1 MDLVHIG
8 FVVKP
13 EGLKEANTQVN
24 KLLDKVEQVGTK
36 GKKSASE
43 FENSQK
49 KVKASSEQ
57 ATKGVDK
64 TTKALE
70 KQRLIGDYLGKGLDK
85 TTASTVAGFKQL
97 GASVS
102 ETSEMLGN
110 LANQKGILQ
119 ARKDLDMLAKQ
130 QAKAAADVV
139 RQEQEIE
146 KARQKRL
153 SSEQKYYLK
162 TQEEAKKSSQK
173 EDILRQKRLLSEQ
186 NYYVKVQ
193 EQAKQLEVKRQVELS
208 KTAAK
213 EESLRQKRLLAEQN
227 YYLKV
232 QEDAK
237 KAQAKEQAILDQTSF
252 KEEKLR
258 QQRLLKSQQQ
268 YLVDMENLKK
278 FDQEQEKA
286 RQRKFSAEQKQYQRD
301 MEALKK
307 SQDAQEALR
316 AKILGATQS
325 RYVADMEKVQKLKE
339 AEIAREKQANNE
351 RQKAITL
358 EQTKAKYI
366 NEGFGKGSSTQLAKM
381 ELSGADVT
389 TLDNYKA
396 SLLATSSALGSFAG
410 SAKVAK
416 EEKSKFLDQVKGIAV
431 YAALSAAI
439 YGVMT
444 AMTSLAVATVK
455 MADEYTA
462 IQNRMKL
469 YISDAQELS
478 KVNRQLAQFSTE
490 NNVGLRETA
499 TLFSRLAPS
508 MQKLGANTA
517 AITTVVDAFG
527 KSMRIGGAT
536 AMEAASATIQFSQAM
551 ASGKL
556 AGDEFRSISE
566 ASPRFLKAIAE
577 GSGIAADKLKEMSAA
592 GMLTTQVISK
602 ALLKEYPKLIEEN
615 KKLGVTLE
623 QGANA
628 IKTGFL
634 VAIGEFNEGAG
645 ITKALGEAMM
655 DLAQGMLVGAQNA
668 RQFGKDISSWFSD
681 NAGLINGVA
690 EAFKALAV
698 IITTRYVV
706 SVVLATKESI
716 RYQLALLGMSAQ
728 QANVT
733 RSATI
738 MTTAINGVS
747 AAMKGVLGFF
757 GGWAGLA
764 LTVVGVASSYLL
776 MRDNAAQANTKLVEQ
791 SEYANKATSELSKL
805 NAEQK
810 KNAGFKLTL
819 DISEANA
826 NLEKAQ
832 SSYVALVQV
841 MSKTS
846 WTGRFSK
853 EVNNIAK
860 AVNEGTMSFDAAT
873 RKLLEMGAISEE
885 QAQKLNKQTDI
896 YNEAANSAGL
906 LSKAA
911 QALGVDFKLGG
922 NEAQN
927 ATPAIT
933 SLKDQTKQLGD
944 EAVIT
949 GSKFNKMA
957 DDFKKAAADSRAT
970 LAVMKQYNLDAAF
983 AEKLVK
989 SSQARFNST
998 QGNIDSTLE
1007 KIKAAEKLLNRLDKN
1022 DPSRASVQA
1031 TLDRAK
1037 ASLKVAQEAVNLGK
1051 QADIRNLAPLAL
1063 DAQNAAEAV
1072 SDLTA
1077 SRKKSEKDEDKLL
1090 NKSKKITEAYQ
1101 EQVEYVTRLQ
1111 GLLASGLKADAA
1123 KIAAEKDYAKTIVGT
1138 SLAVD
1143 IAEANRQLAITEHNI
1158 ALEEE
1163 QRILAETLKLMN
1175 RGATLE
1181 QARTL
1186 AQAGYL
1192 DDALGA
1198 LAVEFQIVN
1207 ELEAKRISL
1216 IDQARTQKDINFFLA
1231 QGLNLEQAITEATF
1245 ARLKFI
1251 SGGLSAE
1258 RQQMKDKINEQQR
1271 LLKARQVEQQFLI
1284 DFNKLDKQ
1292 RILFVN
1298 AQADSYA
1305 KLATNI
1311 AIANKLAS
1319 NPDLTPAQARQL
1331 VEAEELLSFEKE
1343 MASLKM
1349 QTYIATLNESDAVK
1363 QLLSTYTTLD
1373 SVQIGQYD
1381 RQQKILAISKELSAE
1396 AEKQRN
1402 NPLGDFSNISFDV
1415 FGDIGNPF
1423 EDALNGLNEFLARTQ
1438 ESRELLSSLEQDI
1451 VSAKQA
1457 GLDVTNLE
1465 IEKNQVLM
1473 GQEKERS
1480 AAIDKGFT
1488 TTLSLA
1494 KSFFK
1499 EESKG
1504 YKIVSGMEKAYQTS
1518 KIAFALWEKKDAI
1531 KTMAIKLAGYA
1542 KDMAMFIG
1550 GVATKITAQM
1560 GLNVVQAQGAVAS
1573 AAQAPPPVGFASAA
1587 AMIALLAGIGI
1598 AVGGGGGSSG
1608 SFAAANTGT
1617 GTVFGDS
1624 EAQSASIANSIDLL
1638 SENSDLMLPL
1648 TSAML
1653 RSLRNIESS
1662 IGGVTNLILRQETG
1676 QGFNIVEGFNQNAIG
1691 GFLEKA
1697 GNSFFAGIGDFLG
1710 INKMLGGLLGGLFGS
1725 KTTVKGQGLFGGA
1738 QSLGDILSGGFD
1750 LQEYVDV
1757 QVKKKSFGVTTSTKN
1772 KTKFAEAN
1780 KELEKQFTL
1789 IFGGF
1794 YDSILSATDILGAN
1808 TDEVKTK
1815 LENAIIKIGK
1825 INLKGLNGE
1834 QIQEKLEAVFGAAAD
1849 SLAQQGFAGLE
1860 DFQTVGEGYYE
1871 TLIKVA
1877 TGVEQAK
1884 YFTDRLNVTAI
1895 EYTDIL
1901 NKQGDVAA
1909 EIVRQ
1914 SVLLNNSTK
1923 DIKGGFYDLVN
1934 SFDGTAEELTDF
1946 VLTLRDLQD
1955 QLFMTGKNADF
1966 LTSSM
1971 ILGAGGLDS
1980 LASGLD
1986 AYFEMLS
1993 PAEQAAE
2000 LTRRLTNEFAIFG
2013 KELPAD
2019 VKAFRNLVSS
2029 IDIST
2034 EAGQKLYGQILALA
2048 PEFNDLQDAIKNAN
2062 SDVNALV
2069 QSLRDLAEQARAA
2082 RGETE
2087 QPRNLAYL
2095 RNEFNKAS
2103 DLALQGDTEAAARL
2117 VSLGKDLMSMSK
2129 LYAVSGS
2136 DYARDLAF
2144 IQGIAS
2150 AVADMQESGLG
2161 TSISPDLKPSTTT
2174 GTTTPTLET
2183 TNTTMTTEMQTMRE
2197 EFNAGLFAIAKF
2209 VQNLDSR
2216 TERWDDGNRVMV
2228 GVQPENGDTPL
2239 PVVVT
2244 P

>member
-8 FVVKP
+8 FKITP
-13 EGLKEANTQVN
+13 DGLKEANTEVN
-24 KLLDKVEQVGTK
+24 KLLDKVDQVGTK

-57 ATKGVDK
+57 ATKGIDK

-70 KQRLIGDYLGKGLDK
+70 KQRIIGDYLGKGLDK
-85 TTASTVAGFKQL
+85 TTASAIASFKQL
-97 GASVS
+97 GGTASQVNTLM
-102 ETSEMLGN
+102 TS
-110 LANQKGILQ
+110 LASNKGLVQVQKDV
-119 ARKDLDMLAKQ
+119 ARSAKEQ
-130 QAKAAADVV
+130 EAQAKAVQSTLVQYEKLSQSSLGGGILDQIDKQNKSLSDM
-139 RQEQEIE
+139 RKHYQGIE
-146 KARQKRL
+146 DSQSKQNKLVAETVSKYERL
-153 SSEQKYYLK
+153 SS
-162 TQEEAKKSSQK
+162 KSLGGG
-173 EDILRQKRLLSEQ
+173 ILDTVEKQ
-186 NYYVKVQ
+186 NKGVQ
-193 EQAKQLEVKRQVELS
+193 DLNSHYKQLE
-208 KTAAK
+208 
-213 EESLRQKRLLAEQN
+213 AEQS
-227 YYLKV
+227 KV
-232 QEDAK
+232 V
-237 KAQAKEQAILDQTSF
+237 KAQQQALDKELV
-252 KEEKLR
+252 K
-258 QQRLLKSQQQ
+258 QRTLN
-268 YLVDMENLKK
+268 D
-278 FDQEQEKA
+278 
-286 RQRKFSAEQKQYQRD
+286 
-301 MEALKK
+301 
-307 SQDAQEALR
+307 
-316 AKILGATQS
+316 
-325 RYVADMEKVQKLKE
+325 
-339 AEIAREKQANNE
+339 E
-351 RQKAITL
+351 RQKALQT
-358 EQTKAKYI
+358 EQLKAKYI
-366 NEGFGKGSSTQLAKM
+366 SQGFGKTDAGKL
-381 ELSGADVT
+381 
-389 TLDNYKA
+389 A
-396 SLLATSSALGSFAG
+396 SLEASGMPVAMLQQRAKAIVENNKALEAMRPVTIAATESNN
-410 SAKVAK
+410 
-416 EEKSKFLDQVKGIAV
+416 KFFDSVKGIAI

-439 YGVMT
+439 YGIMT
-444 AMTSLAVATVK
+444 ATTNLAIATVK

-469 YISDAQELS
+469 YISDVKELS
-478 KVNRQLAQFSTE
+478 KVNKQLAQFSTE

-698 IITTRYVV
+698 IIATRYVV
-706 SVVLATKESI
+706 SVVLATKESV

-853 EVNNIAK
+853 EVNNVAK

-885 QAQKLNKQTDI
+885 QAQKLNKQTGI

-957 DDFKKAAADSRAT
+957 DDLKKAADDSRSV

-1007 KIKAAEKLLNRLDKN
+1007 KIKATEKLLSRLDKN
-1022 DPSRASVQA
+1022 DPARAKVEE
-1031 TLDRAK
+1031 TLNQAK

-1051 QADIRNLAPLAL
+1051 QADMRNLAPLAL
-1063 DAQNAAEAV
+1063 DAQNAAQAV

-1077 SRKKSEKDEDKLL
+1077 SRKEDDKLT
-1090 NKSKKITEAYQ
+1090 NKELKNREKIIAGYEDQVAYVGRIQ
-1101 EQVEYVTRLQ
+1101 Q
-1111 GLLASGLKADAA
+1111 LLAQGVDYEIAKVAA
-1123 KIAAEKDYAKTIVGT
+1123 SKDYFENIQGT
-1138 SLAVD
+1138 ALAQQVILAQQTQKRLD
-1143 IAEANRQLAITEHNI
+1143 YVAALSEEEDIQNRTVQLQMKGASYAQARAIAEAGFRSDAEGLYTLEKQITNELFARNYQQGDAVALQGDI
-1158 ALEEE
+1158 NKLLKQGLSLEE
-1163 QRILAETLKLMN
+1163 
-1175 RGATLE
+1175 ATLE
-1181 QARTL
+1181 
-1186 AQAGYL
+1186 
-1192 DDALGA
+1192 
-1198 LAVEFQIVN
+1198 
-1207 ELEAKRISL
+1207 
-1216 IDQARTQKDINFFLA
+1216 
-1231 QGLNLEQAITEATF
+1231 ATF
-1245 ARLKFI
+1245 KRL
-1251 SGGLSAE
+1251 SEVRGGLSDE
-1258 RQQMKDKINEQQR
+1258 QKGLKDKLMQQGKIQ
-1271 LLKARQVEQQFLI
+1271 KAQAAEMQATLS
-1284 DFNKLDKQ
+1284 LTGLEKQ
-1292 RILFVN
+1292 RQAYVN
-1298 AQADSYA
+1298 AQVDGYA
-1305 KLATNI
+1305 KLAKNV
-1311 AIANKLAS
+1311 AIANKIAS
-1319 NPDLTPAQARQL
+1319 NPDLTPAQAKRL
-1331 VEAEELLSFEKE
+1331 VEAEELLSFEKD

-1349 QTYIATLNESDAVK
+1349 QTYVATLNESEAVK
-1363 QLLSTYTTLD
+1363 QLLGNYTSLTG
-1373 SVQIGQYD
+1373 VQIGQYD
-1381 RQQKILAISKELSAE
+1381 RQQKILAITKELSTE

-1423 EDALNGLNEFLARTQ
+1423 EAALNGLNEFLARAQ
-1438 ESRELLSSLEQDI
+1438 ESRGLLASLEKDI
-1451 VSAKQA
+1451 VSAKEQ

-1465 IEKNQVLM
+1465 LEKNQLLTK
-1473 GQEKERS
+1473 QEQDRS
-1480 AAIDKGFT
+1480 KAVDQGIT
-1488 TTLSLA
+1488 NTLSLT
-1494 KSFFK
+1494 KSMFN

-1504 YKIVSGMEKAYQTS
+1504 YKVVSKLEKAYQAS
-1518 KIAFALWEKKDAI
+1518 KIAFALWQKKDAI
-1531 KTMAIKLAGYA
+1531 AMLALELKGMLTSAATFVTTTATKLAAQLGFNVA
-1542 KDMAMFIG
+1542 KGTEAVLTQGSGDPYTAFPRMAAMAAAVAAL
-1550 GVATKITAQM
+1550 GVA
-1560 GLNVVQAQGAVAS
+1560 
-1573 AAQAPPPVGFASAA
+1573 
-1587 AMIALLAGIGI
+1587 IGSI
-1598 AVGGGGGSSG
+1598 SGGSTG
-1608 SFAAANTGT
+1608 SFTAANNGT

-1676 QGFNIVEGFNQNAIG
+1676 QGFNIAEGFNQNAIG

-1710 INKMLGGLLGGLFGS
+1710 VNKMLGGLLGGLFGS

-1750 LQEYVDV
+1750 LQEYIDV
-1757 QVKKKSFGVTTSTKN
+1757 QVKKKTFGVTTSTKN
-1772 KTKFAEAN
+1772 KTQFAEAN

-1815 LENAIIKIGK
+1815 LENAIINIGK
-1825 INLKGLNGE
+1825 IDLKGLNGE

-1914 SVLLNNSTK
+1914 SVLLNDSTK

-1955 QLFMTGKNADF
+1955 QLFMTGKNADY

-2013 KELPAD
+2013 KELPSD
-2019 VKAFRNLVSS
+2019 VKAFRALVSS

-2048 PEFNDLQDAIKNAN
+2048 PEFNDLQDALEAAN

-2103 DLALQGDTEAAARL
+2103 ELALQGDTEAAARL

-2144 IQGIAS
+2144 IQGVAS
-2150 AVADMQESGLG
+2150 TVADMQESGLG

-2183 TNTTMTTEMQTMRE
+2183 TNTTMTAEMQTMRE

-2239 PVVVT
+2239 SVVVT

>member
-1 MDLVHIG
+1 MDLVKIG
-8 FVVKP
+8 FQINAN
-13 EGLKEANTQVN
+13 GLKDANTEVD
-24 KLLDKVEQVGTK
+24 KLLDKVDNIGTK
-36 GKKSASE
+36 GKKASSD
-43 FENSQK
+43 FESSQK
-49 KVKASSEQ
+49 KVQDSVKKTEKVSTSASDKMIQKQQTINQLLPYMDKNTANLASSFWLVSKEAQ
-57 ATKGVDK
+57 SFNKYLDLLESN
-64 TTKALE
+64 KAITQQK
-70 KQRLIGDYLGKGLDK
+70 KQVEG
-85 TTASTVAGFKQL
+85 
-97 GASVS
+97 
-102 ETSEMLGN
+102 
-110 LANQKGILQ
+110 
-119 ARKDLDMLAKQ
+119 LAKE
-130 QAKAAADVV
+130 QAKASASEEV
-139 RQEQEIE
+139 
-146 KARQKRL
+146 ARQKRL
-153 SSEQKYYLK
+153 LADQNYYQKVQEQARKTANKELESLQKAEASAESLRQKKLLSEQNYYLRV
-162 TQEEAKKSSQK
+162 QEEAKKASAK
-173 EDILRQKRLLSEQ
+173 EQENLKKIEVEQEALRQKRLLSEQ
-186 NYYVKVQ
+186 NYYLKTQ
-193 EQAKQLEVKRQVELS
+193 EE
-208 KTAAK
+208 
-213 EESLRQKRLLAEQN
+213 
-227 YYLKV
+227 
-232 QEDAK
+232 AK
-237 KAQAKEQAILDQTSF
+237 KAVAKEKALQQKAID
-252 KEEKLR
+252 
-258 QQRLLKSQQQ
+258 
-268 YLVDMENLKK
+268 DA
-278 FDQEQEKA
+278 EKA
-286 RQRKFSAEQKQYQRD
+286 RQQSLLRVQNNYIKQ
-301 MEALKK
+301 
-307 SQDAQEALR
+307 QEAI
-316 AKILGATQS
+316 AKAQQKAVDKQ
-325 RYVADMEKVQKLKE
+325 VASQNAL
-339 AEIAREKQANNE
+339 NE
-351 RQKAITL
+351 SNQKAITL
-358 EQTKAKYI
+358 EQAKAKYVSQ
-366 NEGFGKGSSTQLAKM
+366 GYGKTDSTRLARL
-381 ELSGADVT
+381 EVSGADVT
-389 TLDNYKA
+389 TLNNYKSA
-396 SLLATSSALGSFAG
+396 IEATTRATQALNP
-410 SAKVAK
+410 VV
-416 EEKSKFLDQVKGIAV
+416 EKATISHNKFLDQVKGIAI

-455 MADEYTA
+455 MADEYTS

-469 YISDAQELS
+469 YISDAKELS

-690 EAFKALAV
+690 EAFKALA
-698 IITTRYVV
+698 IIIATRYVV
-706 SVVLATKESI
+706 SVVLATKESV

-747 AAMKGVLGFF
+747 ASMKGVLGFF

-853 EVNNIAK
+853 EVNNVAK
-860 AVNEGTMSFDAAT
+860 AVNDGTMSFDAAT

-885 QAQKLNKQTDI
+885 QAQKLNKQTGI

-1051 QADIRNLAPLAL
+1051 QADIRNLAPLAQ

-1192 DDALGA
+1192 DDALGV

-1343 MASLKM
+1343 MSSLKM

-1381 RQQKILAISKELSAE
+1381 RQQKILAITKELSAE

-1423 EDALNGLNEFLARTQ
+1423 EAALNGLNEFLARTQ
-1438 ESRELLSSLEQDI
+1438 ESRGLLASLEEDI

-1465 IEKNQVLM
+1465 LEKNQLLTK
-1473 GQEKERS
+1473 QEQDRS
-1480 AAIDKGFT
+1480 KAVDQGITNA
-1488 TTLSLA
+1488 LSLT
-1494 KSFFK
+1494 KSMFN

-1504 YKIVSGMEKAYQTS
+1504 YKVVSKLEKAYQAS
-1518 KIAFALWEKKDAI
+1518 KIAFALWQKKDAI
-1531 KTMAIKLAGYA
+1531 SMLALELKGMLTSAATFVTTTATKLAAQLGFNVA
-1542 KDMAMFIG
+1542 KGTEAVLTQGSGDPYTAFPRMAAMAAAVAAL
-1550 GVATKITAQM
+1550 GVA
-1560 GLNVVQAQGAVAS
+1560 
-1573 AAQAPPPVGFASAA
+1573 
-1587 AMIALLAGIGI
+1587 IGSFS
-1598 AVGGGGGSSG
+1598 GSSG
-1608 SFAAANTGT
+1608 GEYVDTSNQGT

-1653 RSLRNIESS
+1653 RSLKNIESS
-1662 IGGVTNLILRQETG
+1662 IGGVTNLILRG
-1676 QGFNIVEGFNQNAIG
+1676 DLG
-1691 GFLEKA
+1691 
-1697 GNSFFAGIGDFLG
+1697 GDFSNLEFDARLTGVIGAVDKIFTSSSKTMMNVLTLG
-1710 INKMLGGLLGGLFGS
+1710 LDKILLGGALGNLAGGVVSTVLGGLFGKTS
-1725 KTTVKGQGLFGGA
+1725 QKVVASGLYAGSQTLGSILENGMSLSQYADVKTT
-1738 QSLGDILSGGFD
+1738 
-1750 LQEYVDV
+1750 
-1757 QVKKKSFGVTTSTKN
+1757 KKSWFGSSSSTSTKY
-1772 KTKFAEAN
+1772 ASVDE
-1780 KELEKQFTL
+1780 ELQQQFTL
-1789 IFGGF
+1789 IFVGL
-1794 YDSILSATDILGAN
+1794 YDSILSATDILGADLSAVETN
-1808 TDEVKTK
+1808 
-1815 LENAIIKIGK
+1815 LENAVISIGK
-1825 INLKGLNGE
+1825 INLKGLSGE
-1834 QIQEKLEAVFGAAAD
+1834 EIQEKLEAVFGAVAD
-1849 SLAQQGFAGLE
+1849 DLAKQAFGGLE
-1860 DFQTVGEGYYE
+1860 DFQKVGEGYYE
-1871 TLIKVA
+1871 TLMKVA
-1877 TGVEQAK
+1877 SAVEEAA
-1884 YFTDRLNVTAI
+1884 YYTDRLNVTAI
-1895 EYTDIL
+1895 NYNDII
-1901 NKQGDVAA
+1901 NKQADDLAA
-1909 EIVRQ
+1909 EIIRQ
-1914 SVLLNNSTK
+1914 SYLAKEGISTVT
-1923 DIKGGFYDLVN
+1923 GGMSDLVN
-1934 SFDGTAEELTDF
+1934 SFSGTAEEISDF
-1946 VLTLRDLQD
+1946 ITTLEDLQE
-1955 QLFMTGKNADF
+1955 QLFMTGQSGDY

-2013 KELPAD
+2013 KELPSD
-2019 VKAFRNLVSS
+2019 VKAFRDLVSG
-2029 IDIST
+2029 IDVST
-2034 EAGQKLYGQILALA
+2034 EAGQKLYGQVIALA
-2048 PEFNDLQDAIKNAN
+2048 PEFNDLQDALESAN

-2087 QPRNLAYL
+2087 QPRDLAYL

-2103 DLALQGDTEAAARL
+2103 ELALQGDTEAAARL
-2117 VSLGKDLMSMSK
+2117 VSLGEDLMSASK
-2129 LYAVSGS
+2129 LYSVSGS

-2144 IQGIAS
+2144 IQGVAS
-2150 AVADMQESGLG
+2150 TVADLQESGLG

-2174 GTTTPTLET
+2174 GSTTPTIET
-2183 TNTTMTTEMQTMRE
+2183 TNTTMTTEMQSMRE
-2197 EFNAGLFAIAKF
+2197 ELNAGLFAIAKF

-2216 TERWDDGNRVMV
+2216 TERWDDGNRIMV
-2228 GVQPENGDTPL
+2228 GVIQETGDPKLNVT
-2239 PVVVT
+2239 VV
-2244 P
+2244 

>member
-1 MDLVHIG
+1 MDLVKIG
-8 FVVKP
+8 FQINAN
-13 EGLKEANTQVN
+13 GLKDANTEVD
-24 KLLDKVEQVGTK
+24 KLLDKVDNIGTK
-36 GKKSASE
+36 GKKASSD
-43 FENSQK
+43 FESSQK
-49 KVKASSEQ
+49 KVQDSVKKTEKVSTSASDKMIQKQQTINQLLPYMDKNTANLASSFWLVSKEAQSFNKYLDLLESNKAITEQ
-57 ATKGVDK
+57 K
-64 TTKALE
+64 
-70 KQRLIGDYLGKGLDK
+70 KQVEG
-85 TTASTVAGFKQL
+85 
-97 GASVS
+97 
-102 ETSEMLGN
+102 
-110 LANQKGILQ
+110 
-119 ARKDLDMLAKQ
+119 LAKE
-130 QAKAAADVV
+130 QAKASASEEV
-139 RQEQEIE
+139 
-146 KARQKRL
+146 ARQKRL
-153 SSEQKYYLK
+153 LADQNYYQKVQEQARKTANKELESLQKSEVSAEALRQKKLLSEQNYYLRV
-162 TQEEAKKSSQK
+162 QEEAKKASAK
-173 EDILRQKRLLSEQ
+173 EQENLKKIEVEQEALRQKRLLSEQ
-186 NYYVKVQ
+186 NYYLKTQ
-193 EQAKQLEVKRQVELS
+193 EE
-208 KTAAK
+208 
-213 EESLRQKRLLAEQN
+213 
-227 YYLKV
+227 
-232 QEDAK
+232 AK
-237 KAQAKEQAILDQTSF
+237 KAVAKEKALQQKAID
-252 KEEKLR
+252 
-258 QQRLLKSQQQ
+258 
-268 YLVDMENLKK
+268 DA
-278 FDQEQEKA
+278 EKA
-286 RQRKFSAEQKQYQRD
+286 RQQSLLRVQNNYIKQ
-301 MEALKK
+301 
-307 SQDAQEALR
+307 QEAI
-316 AKILGATQS
+316 AKAQQKAVDKQ
-325 RYVADMEKVQKLKE
+325 VASQNALN
-339 AEIAREKQANNE
+339 ASN
-351 RQKAITL
+351 QKAITL
-358 EQTKAKYI
+358 EQAKAKYVSQ
-366 NEGFGKGSSTQLAKM
+366 GYGKTDSTRLARL
-381 ELSGADVT
+381 EVSGADVT
-389 TLDNYKA
+389 TLNNYKSA
-396 SLLATSSALGSFAG
+396 IEATTRATQALNPAVE
-410 SAKVAK
+410 KVTT
-416 EEKSKFLDQVKGIAV
+416 SHSNFLDQVKGIAI

-444 AMTSLAVATVK
+444 AMTNLAVATVK

-469 YISDAQELS
+469 YITDAKELG
-478 KVNRQLAQFSTE
+478 KVNSQLAQFSME

-577 GSGIAADKLKEMSAA
+577 GSGIAADKLKEMSSA

-690 EAFKALAV
+690 EAFKALA
-698 IITTRYVV
+698 IIIATRYVV
-706 SVVLATKESI
+706 SVVLATKESV

-757 GGWAGLA
+757 GGWVGLA

-853 EVNNIAK
+853 EVNNVAK
-860 AVNEGTMSFDAAT
+860 AVNDGTMSFDAAT

-885 QAQKLNKQTDI
+885 QAQKLNKQTGI

-1192 DDALGA
+1192 DDALGV

-1231 QGLNLEQAITEATF
+1231 QGLTLEQAITEATF

-1258 RQQMKDKINEQQR
+1258 RQQMKDKVNEQQR

-1331 VEAEELLSFEKE
+1331 VEAEELLSFEKD
-1343 MASLKM
+1343 MAYLKM

-1423 EDALNGLNEFLARTQ
+1423 EAALNGLNEFLAKTQ
-1438 ESRELLSSLEQDI
+1438 ESRGLLASLEQDI
-1451 VSAKQA
+1451 VSAKQQ
-1457 GLDVTNLE
+1457 GLDVTSLE
-1465 IEKNQVLM
+1465 LEKNQLLTK
-1473 GQEKERS
+1473 QEQNRS
-1480 AAIDKGFT
+1480 KAVDQGITNA
-1488 TTLSLA
+1488 LSLT
-1494 KSFFK
+1494 KSMFN

-1504 YKIVSGMEKAYQTS
+1504 YKVVSKLEKAYQAS
-1518 KIAFALWEKKDAI
+1518 KIAFALWQKKDAI
-1531 KTMAIKLAGYA
+1531 AMLALELKGMLTSA
-1542 KDMAMFIG
+1542 ATF
-1550 GVATKITAQM
+1550 VTTTATKIASQM
-1560 GLNVVQAQGAVAS
+1560 GLNVTLAQGAAAS

-1587 AMIALLAGIGI
+1587 AMIALMAGLGI
-1598 AVGGGGGSSG
+1598 AISGGGGSSG
-1608 SFAAANTGT
+1608 SFAASNTGT
-1617 GTVFGDS
+1617 GTVFGDP

-1676 QGFNIVEGFNQNAIG
+1676 KGFNIAEGFNQNMIG
-1691 GFLEKA
+1691 GTIEKTFSTL
-1697 GNSFFAGIGDFLG
+1697 NTLSLG
-1710 INKMLGGLLGGLFGS
+1710 LFDTLSLGLFSSVGKLLGGLFGT
-1725 KTTVKGQGLFGGA
+1725 KTKVKGQGLFGGA
-1738 QSLGDILSGGFD
+1738 QSLGNILNDGFN
-1750 LQEYVDV
+1750 LMEYVDI
-1757 QVKKKSFGVTTSTKN
+1757 QVKKKTLGVTTSTKN
-1772 KTKFAEAN
+1772 KTKYASAN
-1780 KELEKQFTL
+1780 KELENQFTL
-1789 IFGGF
+1789 IFSGF

-1815 LENAIIKIGK
+1815 LENAIINIGK
-1825 INLKGLNGE
+1825 IDLKGLNGE

-1849 SLAQQGFAGLE
+1849 SLAQQGFAGLD

-1955 QLFMTGKNADF
+1955 QLFMTGKNANY

-2013 KELPAD
+2013 KELPSD

-2034 EAGQKLYGQILALA
+2034 EAGQKLYGQIIALA
-2048 PEFNDLQDAIKNAN
+2048 PEFNDLQDALESAN

-2103 DLALQGDTEAAARL
+2103 ELALQGDTEAAARL

-2161 TSISPDLKPSTTT
+2161 TSISPDLRPSTTT
-2174 GTTTPTLET
+2174 GSTTPTLET
-2183 TNTTMTTEMQTMRE
+2183 TNTTMTTEMQSMRE
-2197 EFNAGLFAIAKF
+2197 ELNAGLFAIAKF

-2216 TERWDDGNRVMV
+2216 TERWDDGNRIMV
-2228 GVQPENGDTPL
+2228 GVIQETGDPKLNVT
-2239 PVVVT
+2239 VV
-2244 P
+2244 

>member
-1 MDLVHIG
+1 MDLVKIG
-8 FVVKP
+8 FQINAN
-13 EGLKEANTQVN
+13 GLKDANKEVD
-24 KLLDKVEQVGTK
+24 KLLDKVDDIGTK
-36 GKKSASE
+36 GKKASSE
-43 FENSQK
+43 FVDGQK
-49 KVKASSEQ
+49 KVTNS
-57 ATKGVDK
+57 
-64 TTKALE
+64 
-70 KQRLIGDYLGKGLDK
+70 LGKTKKGTED
-85 TTASTVAGFKQL
+85 VL
-97 GASVS
+97 GAQ
-102 ETSEMLGN
+102 N
-110 LANQKGILQ
+110 
-119 ARKDLDMLAKQ
+119 KQ
-130 QAKAAADVV
+130 IDA
-139 RQEQEIE
+139 
-146 KARQKRL
+146 
-153 SSEQKYYLK
+153 Y
-162 TQEEAKKSSQK
+162 KK
-173 EDILRQKRLLSEQ
+173 LL
-186 NYYVKVQ
+186 N
-193 EQAKQLEVKRQVELS
+193 
-208 KTAAK
+208 
-213 EESLRQKRLLAEQN
+213 
-227 YYLKV
+227 
-232 QEDAK
+232 
-237 KAQAKEQAILDQTSF
+237 
-252 KEEKLR
+252 
-258 QQRLLKSQQQ
+258 
-268 YLVDMENLKK
+268 
-278 FDQEQEKA
+278 
-286 RQRKFSAEQKQYQRD
+286 
-301 MEALKK
+301 
-307 SQDAQEALR
+307 
-316 AKILGATQS
+316 
-325 RYVADMEKVQKLKE
+325 
-339 AEIAREKQANNE
+339 
-351 RQKAITL
+351 L
-358 EQTKAKYI
+358 EQTRAKYI
-366 NEGFGKGSSTQLAKM
+366 SQGFGKTDATRISRM
-381 ELSGADVT
+381 EISGADST
-389 TLDNYKA
+389 TLNNYKRA
-396 SLLATSSALGSFAG
+396 IEETNKAAQALRPSFE
-410 SAKVAK
+410 KVT
-416 EEKSKFLDQVKGIAV
+416 ESHNKFLDSIRGIAI
-431 YAALSAAI
+431 YAVLSAAI

-444 AMTSLAVATVK
+444 ATTNLAVATVK

-577 GSGIAADKLKEMSAA
+577 GSGIAADKLKEMSSA

-698 IITTRYVV
+698 IIATRYVV
-706 SVVLATKESI
+706 SVVLATKESV

-853 EVNNIAK
+853 EVNNVAK
-860 AVNEGTMSFDAAT
+860 AVNDGTMSFDAAT

-885 QAQKLNKQTDI
+885 QAQKLNKQTGI

-970 LAVMKQYNLDAAF
+970 LAVMKQYNLDASF

-1051 QADIRNLAPLAL
+1051 QADIRNLAPLAQ

-1077 SRKKSEKDEDKLL
+1077 SRKKSDKLNDKEL
-1090 NKSKKITEAYQ
+1090 ENREKVLEGYEDQVAYVNRIQQLLAQQVPYEIAKVAASKDYYENVKGTALAQEVVLAQQLQQRLEYLATLSEEEDIQTRAIQLQAKGASYAQSRAIAEAGFRDDA
-1101 EQVEYVTRLQ
+1101 E
-1111 GLLASGLKADAA
+1111 GLLALQKLMTNELYAQHYSLDEQLSWYTSINKMIKDGVSLEEATTRATFSRLESTKKGLSDSEKSLMNLM
-1123 KIAAEKDYAKTIVGT
+1123 IAQRKNLKDKETERQVALTLNNAEK
-1138 SLAVD
+1138 
-1143 IAEANRQLAITEHNI
+1143 
-1158 ALEEE
+1158 
-1163 QRILAETLKLMN
+1163 QRVA
-1175 RGATLE
+1175 
-1181 QARTL
+1181 
-1186 AQAGYL
+1186 Y
-1192 DDALGA
+1192 
-1198 LAVEFQIVN
+1198 
-1207 ELEAKRISL
+1207 
-1216 IDQARTQKDINFFLA
+1216 
-1231 QGLNLEQAITEATF
+1231 
-1245 ARLKFI
+1245 
-1251 SGGLSAE
+1251 
-1258 RQQMKDKINEQQR
+1258 
-1271 LLKARQVEQQFLI
+1271 
-1284 DFNKLDKQ
+1284 
-1292 RILFVN
+1292 VN
-1298 AQADSYA
+1298 AQVGGYA
-1305 KLATNI
+1305 KLAQNI

-1331 VEAEELLSFEKE
+1331 VEAEELLSFEKD

-1423 EDALNGLNEFLARTQ
+1423 EAALNGLNEFLARTQ
-1438 ESRELLSSLEQDI
+1438 ESRGLLASLEQDI

-1465 IEKNQVLM
+1465 LEKNQLLTK
-1473 GQEKERS
+1473 QEQDRS
-1480 AAIDKGFT
+1480 KAVDQGITNA
-1488 TTLSLA
+1488 LSLT
-1494 KSFFK
+1494 KSMFN

-1504 YKIVSGMEKAYQTS
+1504 YKVVSKLEKAYQAS
-1518 KIAFALWEKKDAI
+1518 KIAFALWQKKDAI
-1531 KTMAIKLAGYA
+1531 AMLALELKGMLTSAATFVSTTATKLAAQLGFNVA
-1542 KDMAMFIG
+1542 KGTEAVLTQGGGDPYTAFPRMAAMAAAVAAL
-1550 GVATKITAQM
+1550 GVA
-1560 GLNVVQAQGAVAS
+1560 
-1573 AAQAPPPVGFASAA
+1573 
-1587 AMIALLAGIGI
+1587 IGSFS
-1598 AVGGGGGSSG
+1598 GSSG
-1608 SFAAANTGT
+1608 GEYVDTSNQGT

-1624 EAQSASIANSIDLL
+1624 EAQSASIANSIDIL
-1638 SENSDLMLPL
+1638 SDNSDLMLPL

-1653 RSLRNIESS
+1653 RSLKNIESS
-1662 IGGVTNLILRQETG
+1662 IGGVTNLILRGELG
-1676 QGFNIVEGFNQNAIG
+1676 
-1691 GFLEKA
+1691 
-1697 GNSFFAGIGDFLG
+1697 GDFSNLEFDGRLTGLIGTVDKIFTDSSKTMMNVFTLG
-1710 INKMLGGLLGGLFGS
+1710 LDKLLLGGALGNLAGGIVSTVLGGLFG
-1725 KTTVKGQGLFGGA
+1725 KTSQKVMASGLYAGN
-1738 QSLGDILSGGFD
+1738 QKLSDILSNG
-1750 LQEYVDV
+1750 LNLRQYADV
-1757 QVKKKSFGVTTSTKN
+1757 KTTKKSWVSSSSSTR
-1772 KTKFAEAN
+1772 TQYASVDE
-1780 KELEKQFTL
+1780 ELQQQFTL

-1794 YDSILSATDILGAN
+1794 YDSILSATDILGADLS
-1808 TDEVKTK
+1808 TVKTN
-1815 LENAIIKIGK
+1815 LENAVISIGK
-1825 INLKGLNGE
+1825 INLKGLSGE
-1834 QIQEKLEAVFGAAAD
+1834 EIQEKLEAVFGDAAD
-1849 SLAQQGFAGLE
+1849 SLAKQAFGSLG
-1860 DFQTVGEGYYE
+1860 DFQSVGEGYYE
-1871 TLIKVA
+1871 TLVKVA
-1877 TGVEQAK
+1877 SAVEEAA
-1884 YFTDRLNVTAI
+1884 YYTDRLNVTSI
-1895 EYTDIL
+1895 NYTDII
-1901 NKQGDVAA
+1901 NKQADDLAT
-1909 EIVRQ
+1909 EIIRQ
-1914 SVLLNNSTK
+1914 SYLTKVGIST
-1923 DIKGGFYDLVN
+1923 IKGGMTDLVN
-1934 SFDGTAEELTDF
+1934 SFDGSAEEINDF
-1946 VLTLRDLQD
+1946 ISTLEDLQE
-1955 QLFMTGKNADF
+1955 QLFMTGKSGDY

-2013 KELPAD
+2013 KELPTD

-2029 IDIST
+2029 IDITT
-2034 EAGQKLYGQILALA
+2034 EAGQKLYGQIIALA
-2048 PEFNDLQDAIKNAN
+2048 PEFNDLQDALDSAN
-2062 SDVNALV
+2062 SEVNALV
-2069 QSLRDLAEQARAA
+2069 QSLRDLAEQARDA

-2103 DLALQGDTEAAARL
+2103 ELALQGDTEAANRL

-2129 LYAVSGS
+2129 LYAVSGG

-2144 IQGIAS
+2144 IQGVAS
-2150 AVADMQESGLG
+2150 TVADMQESGLG

-2174 GTTTPTLET
+2174 GSTTPTLET
-2183 TNTTMTTEMQTMRE
+2183 TNTTMTTEMQSMRE
-2197 EFNAGLFAIAKF
+2197 ELNAGLFAIAKF

-2228 GVQPENGDTPL
+2228 GIQPENGDTPV

>member
-8 FVVKP
+8 FKVTP

-24 KLLDKVEQVGTK
+24 KLLDNVDQIGTK
-36 GKKSASE
+36 GKKSSSE
-43 FENSQK
+43 FVDGQK
-49 KVKASSEQ
+49 KVNDS
-57 ATKGVDK
+57 
-64 TTKALE
+64 
-70 KQRLIGDYLGKGLDK
+70 LGKTKKGTED
-85 TTASTVAGFKQL
+85 VL
-97 GASVS
+97 GAQ
-102 ETSEMLGN
+102 N
-110 LANQKGILQ
+110 
-119 ARKDLDMLAKQ
+119 KQ
-130 QAKAAADVV
+130 IDA
-139 RQEQEIE
+139 
-146 KARQKRL
+146 
-153 SSEQKYYLK
+153 Y
-162 TQEEAKKSSQK
+162 KK
-173 EDILRQKRLLSEQ
+173 LL
-186 NYYVKVQ
+186 N
-193 EQAKQLEVKRQVELS
+193 
-208 KTAAK
+208 
-213 EESLRQKRLLAEQN
+213 
-227 YYLKV
+227 
-232 QEDAK
+232 
-237 KAQAKEQAILDQTSF
+237 
-252 KEEKLR
+252 
-258 QQRLLKSQQQ
+258 
-268 YLVDMENLKK
+268 
-278 FDQEQEKA
+278 
-286 RQRKFSAEQKQYQRD
+286 
-301 MEALKK
+301 
-307 SQDAQEALR
+307 
-316 AKILGATQS
+316 
-325 RYVADMEKVQKLKE
+325 
-339 AEIAREKQANNE
+339 
-351 RQKAITL
+351 L
-358 EQTKAKYI
+358 EQTRAKYI
-366 NEGFGKGSSTQLAKM
+366 SQGFGKTDATRISRM
-381 ELSGADVT
+381 EIGGADTT
-389 TLDNYKA
+389 TLNNYKKA
-396 SLLATSSALGSFAG
+396 IEETNKAAQALRPSFE
-410 SAKVAK
+410 KVT
-416 EEKSKFLDQVKGIAV
+416 ESHNKFLDSVKGIAI

-439 YGVMT
+439 YGIMT
-444 AMTSLAVATVK
+444 ATTNLAVATVK

-469 YISDAQELS
+469 YISDAKELS
-478 KVNRQLAQFSTE
+478 KVNKQLAQFSTE

-577 GSGIAADKLKEMSAA
+577 GSGIAADKLKEMSSA

-681 NAGLINGVA
+681 NAGLINGVT

-698 IITTRYVV
+698 IIATRYVV

-819 DISEANA
+819 DINEANA

-853 EVNNIAK
+853 EVNNVAK
-860 AVNEGTMSFDAAT
+860 AVNDGTMSFDAAT

-885 QAQKLNKQTDI
+885 QAQKLNKQTGI

-944 EAVIT
+944 EALIT

-957 DDFKKAAADSRAT
+957 DDLKKAADDSRSV
-970 LAVMKQYNLDAAF
+970 LAVMKQYNLDASF

-1007 KIKAAEKLLNRLDKN
+1007 KIKATEKLLSRLDKN
-1022 DPSRASVQA
+1022 DPARAKVEE
-1031 TLDRAK
+1031 TLNQAK

-1051 QADIRNLAPLAL
+1051 QADMRNLAPLAL
-1063 DAQNAAEAV
+1063 DAQNAAQAV

-1077 SRKKSEKDEDKLL
+1077 SRKEDDKLT
-1090 NKSKKITEAYQ
+1090 NKELKNREKIIAGYEDQVAYVGRIQ
-1101 EQVEYVTRLQ
+1101 Q
-1111 GLLASGLKADAA
+1111 LLAQGVDYEIAKVAA
-1123 KIAAEKDYAKTIVGT
+1123 SKDYFENIQGT
-1138 SLAVD
+1138 ALAQQVILAQQTQKRLD
-1143 IAEANRQLAITEHNI
+1143 YVAALSEEEDIQNRTVQLQMKGASYAQARAIAEAGFRSDAEGLYTLEKQITNELFTRNYQQGDAVALQGEINKQLRQGLS
-1158 ALEEE
+1158 LEE
-1163 QRILAETLKLMN
+1163 
-1175 RGATLE
+1175 ATLE
-1181 QARTL
+1181 
-1186 AQAGYL
+1186 
-1192 DDALGA
+1192 
-1198 LAVEFQIVN
+1198 
-1207 ELEAKRISL
+1207 
-1216 IDQARTQKDINFFLA
+1216 
-1231 QGLNLEQAITEATF
+1231 ATF
-1245 ARLKFI
+1245 KRL
-1251 SGGLSAE
+1251 SDVRGGLSDE
-1258 RQQMKDKINEQQR
+1258 QKGLKDKLMQQGKIQ
-1271 LLKARQVEQQFLI
+1271 KAQTTEMQTTLS
-1284 DFNKLDKQ
+1284 LSGLEKQ
-1292 RILFVN
+1292 RVAYVN
-1298 AQADSYA
+1298 AQVGGY
-1305 KLATNI
+1305 TNLI
-1311 AIANKLAS
+1311 KNMAIANKIAS
-1319 NPDLTPAQARQL
+1319 DPSLSPSQAKDL
-1331 VEAEELLSFEKE
+1331 VEAEEKTNYEKE
-1343 MASLKM
+1343 LAELKR

-1363 QLLSTYTTLD
+1363 TLVSNYSTMD
-1373 SVQIGQYD
+1373 SVQIGVLAN
-1381 RQQKILAISKELSAE
+1381 QQRLLEIAKELSEE
-1396 AEKQRN
+1396 AAKQAS
-1402 NPLGDFSNISFDV
+1402 PSVDLSGVDFSV
-1415 FGDIGNPF
+1415 FGDFGNPF
-1423 EDALNGLNEFLARTQ
+1423 QSALDGMNALIQATVSGGEKIKKLNEDIDAAKLMGLSTTEKEFDLNL
-1438 ESRELLSSLEQDI
+1438 ELQ
-1451 VSAKQA
+1451 KQA
-1457 GLDVTNLE
+1457 KDKKQATD
-1465 IEKNQVLM
+1465 K
-1473 GQEKERS
+1473 
-1480 AAIDKGFT
+1480 AIASG
-1488 TTLSLA
+1488 LSLT
-1494 KSFFK
+1494 KSLFK

-1504 YKIVSGMEKAYQTS
+1504 YKIVSGMEKAYQAS
-1518 KIAFALWEKKDAI
+1518 KIAFALWEKKDEIA
-1531 KTMAIKLAGYA
+1531 KTALSLKNYVLDALGFQTA
-1542 KDMAMFIG
+1542 A
-1550 GVATKITAQM
+1550 ATKMATQTA
-1560 GLNVVQAQGAVAS
+1560 LNVTQAQGAVAS

-1587 AMIALLAGIGI
+1587 AMIALMAGLGI
-1598 AVGGGGGSSG
+1598 ALSGGGSSSG
-1608 SFAAANTGT
+1608 TFAASNTGT
-1617 GTVFGDS
+1617 GTVFGDP

-1676 QGFNIVEGFNQNAIG
+1676 QGFNIVEGFNQNMIG
-1691 GFLEKA
+1691 GAIEKTFSTL
-1697 GNSFFAGIGDFLG
+1697 NTLSLG
-1710 INKMLGGLLGGLFGS
+1710 LFDTLSLGLFSSVGKLIGGLFGT
-1725 KTTVKGQGLFGGA
+1725 KTKVKGQGLFGGA
-1738 QSLGDILSGGFD
+1738 QSLGNILNDGFN
-1750 LQEYVDV
+1750 LMEYVDI
-1757 QVKKKSFGVTTSTKN
+1757 QVKKKTLGVTTSTKN
-1772 KTKFAEAN
+1772 KTKYASAN
-1780 KELEKQFTL
+1780 KELENQFTL
-1789 IFGGF
+1789 IFSGF

-1808 TDEVKTK
+1808 NEEVKTK
-1815 LENAIIKIGK
+1815 LEKAIINIGK
-1825 INLKGLNGE
+1825 IDLKGLNGE

-1849 SLAQQGFAGLE
+1849 KLAQKGFAGLE

-1955 QLFMTGKNADF
+1955 QLFMTGKNADY

-1971 ILGAGGLDS
+1971 ILGAGGLDNLS
-1980 LASGLD
+1980 NGLE

-2013 KELPAD
+2013 KELPSD

-2034 EAGQKLYGQILALA
+2034 EAGQKLYGQVIALA
-2048 PEFNDLQDAIKNAN
+2048 PEFNDLQDALESAN

-2087 QPRNLAYL
+2087 QPRNLTYL
-2095 RNEFNKAS
+2095 RNEFNRAS
-2103 DLALQGDTEAAARL
+2103 ELALQGDTEAANRL
-2117 VSLGKDLMSMSK
+2117 ISIGKDLMSMSK
-2129 LYAVSGS
+2129 LYSVTGS
-2136 DYARDLAF
+2136 DYAKDLAF
-2144 IQGIAS
+2144 IQGIAT
-2150 AVADMQESGLG
+2150 AVADLQESGLG
-2161 TSISPDLKPSTTT
+2161 TSISSDLKPSTGT
-2174 GTTTPTLET
+2174 GTTTPTIET
-2183 TNTTMTTEMQTMRE
+2183 TNSTMTTEMQAMRE

-2209 VQNLDSR
+2209 VQNMDSR
-2216 TERWDDGNRVMV
+2216 TERWDDGNRMMV
-2228 GVQPENGDTPL
+2228 GIQPENGDAPV
-2239 PVVVT
+2239 PVVIT

>member
-1 MDLVHIG
+1 MDLVKIG
-8 FVVKP
+8 FQINAN
-13 EGLKEANTQVN
+13 GLKDANTEVN
-24 KLLDKVEQVGTK
+24 KLLDKVDDIGTK
-36 GKKSASE
+36 GKKASSE
-43 FENSQK
+43 FVDGQK
-49 KVKASSEQ
+49 KVTDS
-57 ATKGVDK
+57 
-64 TTKALE
+64 
-70 KQRLIGDYLGKGLDK
+70 LGKTKKGTED
-85 TTASTVAGFKQL
+85 VL
-97 GASVS
+97 GAQ
-102 ETSEMLGN
+102 N
-110 LANQKGILQ
+110 
-119 ARKDLDMLAKQ
+119 KQ
-130 QAKAAADVV
+130 IDA
-139 RQEQEIE
+139 
-146 KARQKRL
+146 
-153 SSEQKYYLK
+153 Y
-162 TQEEAKKSSQK
+162 KK
-173 EDILRQKRLLSEQ
+173 LL
-186 NYYVKVQ
+186 N
-193 EQAKQLEVKRQVELS
+193 
-208 KTAAK
+208 
-213 EESLRQKRLLAEQN
+213 
-227 YYLKV
+227 
-232 QEDAK
+232 
-237 KAQAKEQAILDQTSF
+237 
-252 KEEKLR
+252 
-258 QQRLLKSQQQ
+258 
-268 YLVDMENLKK
+268 
-278 FDQEQEKA
+278 
-286 RQRKFSAEQKQYQRD
+286 
-301 MEALKK
+301 
-307 SQDAQEALR
+307 
-316 AKILGATQS
+316 
-325 RYVADMEKVQKLKE
+325 
-339 AEIAREKQANNE
+339 
-351 RQKAITL
+351 L
-358 EQTKAKYI
+358 EQTRAKYI
-366 NEGFGKGSSTQLAKM
+366 SQGFGKTDATRISRM
-381 ELSGADVT
+381 EISGADST
-389 TLDNYKA
+389 TLNNYKRA
-396 SLLATSSALGSFAG
+396 IEETNKAAQALRPSFE
-410 SAKVAK
+410 KVT
-416 EEKSKFLDQVKGIAV
+416 ESHNKFLDSIKGIAI

-444 AMTSLAVATVK
+444 ATTNLAVATVK

-577 GSGIAADKLKEMSAA
+577 GSGIAADKLKEMSSA

-645 ITKALGEAMM
+645 ITKVLGEAMM

-698 IITTRYVV
+698 IIATRYVV
-706 SVVLATKESI
+706 SVVLATRESI

-805 NAEQK
+805 KAEQK

-819 DISEANA
+819 DINEANA

-853 EVNNIAK
+853 EVNNVAK

-885 QAQKLNKQTDI
+885 QAQKLNKQTGI

-944 EAVIT
+944 EAVIA

-970 LAVMKQYNLDAAF
+970 LAVMKQYNLDATF

-1031 TLDRAK
+1031 TLDKAK

-1051 QADIRNLAPLAL
+1051 QADIRNLAPLAE
-1063 DAQNAAEAV
+1063 DAQKAAEAV

-1077 SRKKSEKDEDKLL
+1077 SRKKADKDEDKLL

-1181 QARTL
+1181 QARNI

-1231 QGLNLEQAITEATF
+1231 QGLNLEEAITEATF

-1271 LLKARQVEQQFLI
+1271 LLKARQAEQQFLV

-1298 AQADSYA
+1298 AQADSYS
-1305 KLATNI
+1305 KLAKNI
-1311 AIANKLAS
+1311 AIANKVAA
-1319 NPDLTPAQARQL
+1319 NPDMTPAQAARL

-1343 MASLKM
+1343 MSSLKM

-1423 EDALNGLNEFLARTQ
+1423 EAALNGLNEFLARTQ
-1438 ESRELLSSLEQDI
+1438 ESRGLLASLEDEI

-1457 GLDVTNLE
+1457 GLDITNLE
-1465 IEKNQVLM
+1465 LEKNQLLTK
-1473 GQEKERS
+1473 QEQDRS
-1480 AAIDKGFT
+1480 KAVDQGIT
-1488 TTLSLA
+1488 NTLSLT
-1494 KSFFK
+1494 KSMFN

-1504 YKIVSGMEKAYQTS
+1504 YKVVSKLEKAYQAS
-1518 KIAFALWEKKDAI
+1518 KIAFALWQKKDAI
-1531 KTMAIKLAGYA
+1531 AMLALELKGMLTSAATFVTTTATKLAAQLGFNVA
-1542 KDMAMFIG
+1542 KGTEAVLTQGSGDPYTAFPRMAAMAAAVAAL
-1550 GVATKITAQM
+1550 GVA
-1560 GLNVVQAQGAVAS
+1560 
-1573 AAQAPPPVGFASAA
+1573 
-1587 AMIALLAGIGI
+1587 IGSFS
-1598 AVGGGGGSSG
+1598 GSSG
-1608 SFAAANTGT
+1608 GEYVDTSNQGT

-1653 RSLRNIESS
+1653 RSLKNIESS
-1662 IGGVTNLILRQETG
+1662 IGGVTNLILRGDLGGDFSNLEFDGRLTG
-1676 QGFNIVEGFNQNAIG
+1676 IIG
-1691 GFLEKA
+1691 TANSLFVKFTNGLEKVLT
-1697 GNSFFAGIGDFLG
+1697 GGLLSKVG
-1710 INKMLGGLLGGLFGS
+1710 LGGLGSSIVSSIVGGLFG
-1725 KTTVKGQGLFGGA
+1725 KTSQSVMASGLYAGN
-1738 QSLGDILSGGFD
+1738 QKLSDILSNGIN
-1750 LQEYVDV
+1750 LRQYADV
-1757 QVKKKSFGVTTSTKN
+1757 KTTKKSWFSSSSSTSTRYGSVD
-1772 KTKFAEAN
+1772 
-1780 KELEKQFTL
+1780 KELQQQFTL

-1794 YDSILSATDILGAN
+1794 YDSILSATDILGA
-1808 TDEVKTK
+1808 DLSAVKAN
-1815 LENAIIKIGK
+1815 LENAVISIGK
-1825 INLKGLNGE
+1825 INLKGLSGE
-1834 QIQEKLEAVFGAAAD
+1834 EIQEKLEAVFGAAAD
-1849 SLAQQGFAGLE
+1849 NLAKQAFGSLDE
-1860 DFQTVGEGYYE
+1860 FQSVGEGYYE
-1871 TLIKVA
+1871 TLVRVA
-1877 TGVEQAK
+1877 SAVEEAA
-1884 YFTDRLNVTAI
+1884 YYTDRLNVTAI
-1895 EYTDIL
+1895 NYNDII
-1901 NKQGDVAA
+1901 NKQADDLAA
-1909 EIVRQ
+1909 EIIRQ
-1914 SVLLNNSTK
+1914 SYLTKVGIST
-1923 DIKGGFYDLVN
+1923 IKGGMTDLVN
-1934 SFDGTAEELTDF
+1934 SFDGSAEEINDF
-1946 VLTLRDLQD
+1946 ISTLEDLQE
-1955 QLFMTGKNADF
+1955 QLFMTGKSGDY

-1971 ILGAGGLDS
+1971 VLGAGGLDS

-2029 IDIST
+2029 IDITT
-2034 EAGQKLYGQILALA
+2034 EAGQKLYGQIIALA
-2048 PEFNDLQDAIKNAN
+2048 PEFNDLQDALDSAN

-2103 DLALQGDTEAAARL
+2103 ELALQGDTEAANRL
-2117 VSLGKDLMSMSK
+2117 ISIGKDLMSMSK
-2129 LYAVSGS
+2129 LYSVTGS
-2136 DYARDLAF
+2136 DYAKDLAF
-2144 IQGIAS
+2144 IQGIATV
-2150 AVADMQESGLG
+2150 VADLQESGLG
-2161 TSISPDLKPSTTT
+2161 TSISSDLKPSTGT
-2174 GTTTPTLET
+2174 GTTTPTVETVNNSTDARLDALSEKLE
-2183 TNTTMTTEMQTMRE
+2183 
-2197 EFNAGLFAIAKF
+2197 AGLFAIAKYT
-2209 VQNLDSR
+2209 QDSASR
-2216 TERWDDGNRVMV
+2216 LERWDDGGRMMV
-2228 GVQPENGDTPL
+2228 GIQPENGDTPV
-2239 PVVVT
+2239 PVVT
-2244 P
+2244 T

>member
-24 KLLDKVEQVGTK
+24 KLLDNVDQIGTK

-49 KVKASSEQ
+49 KIKESSQ
-57 ATKGVDK
+57 QVTKEVDK
-64 TTKALE
+64 TSKALE

-85 TTASTVAGFKQL
+85 TTASAIASFKQL
-97 GASVS
+97 GA
-102 ETSEMLGN
+102 TSSQTNGFIESLLN
-110 LANQKGILQ
+110 NKGLDQ
-119 ARKDLDMLAKQ
+119 TRKDLAQLNKEQ
-130 QAKAAADVV
+130 EKQAKLV
-139 RQEQEIE
+139 QSTLNQYE
-146 KARQKRL
+146 KL
-153 SSEQKYYLK
+153 SGKSLGGGILDTVEKQNKGVQDLNKYY
-162 TQEEAKKSSQK
+162 
-173 EDILRQKRLLSEQ
+173 RQLET
-186 NYYVKVQ
+186 
-193 EQAKQLEVKRQVELS
+193 EQAKIV
-208 KTAAK
+208 
-213 EESLRQKRLLAEQN
+213 
-227 YYLKV
+227 
-232 QEDAK
+232 
-237 KAQAKEQAILDQTSF
+237 
-252 KEEKLR
+252 
-258 QQRLLKSQQQ
+258 KSQQQ
-268 YLVDMENLKK
+268 ALDKELVK
-278 FDQEQEKA
+278 
-286 RQRKFSAEQKQYQRD
+286 QKTLN
-301 MEALKK
+301 A
-307 SQDAQEALR
+307 
-316 AKILGATQS
+316 
-325 RYVADMEKVQKLKE
+325 
-339 AEIAREKQANNE
+339 E
-351 RQKAITL
+351 RQKALQT
-358 EQTKAKYI
+358 EQLKAKYI
-366 NEGFGKGSSTQLAKM
+366 SQGFGKTDAGKL
-381 ELSGADVT
+381 
-389 TLDNYKA
+389 A
-396 SLLATSSALGSFAG
+396 SLEASGMPVAMLQQRAKAIVENNRALEAMHPVTIAATESNN
-410 SAKVAK
+410 
-416 EEKSKFLDQVKGIAV
+416 KFFDSIKGIAI

-444 AMTSLAVATVK
+444 ATTNLAVATVK

-698 IITTRYVV
+698 IIATRYVV
-706 SVVLATKESI
+706 SVVLATRESI

-747 AAMKGVLGFF
+747 SAMKGVLGFF

-853 EVNNIAK
+853 EVNSVAK

-885 QAQKLNKQTDI
+885 QAQKLNKQTGI

-957 DDFKKAAADSRAT
+957 DDLKKAADDSRSV
-970 LAVMKQYNLDAAF
+970 LAVMKQYNLDASF

-1007 KIKAAEKLLNRLDKN
+1007 KIKATEKLLSRLDKN
-1022 DPSRASVQA
+1022 DPARAKVEE
-1031 TLDRAK
+1031 TLNQAK

-1051 QADIRNLAPLAL
+1051 QADMRNLAPLAL
-1063 DAQNAAEAV
+1063 DAQNAAQAV

-1077 SRKKSEKDEDKLL
+1077 SRKEDDKLT
-1090 NKSKKITEAYQ
+1090 NKELKNREKIIAGYEDQVAYVGRIQ
-1101 EQVEYVTRLQ
+1101 Q
-1111 GLLASGLKADAA
+1111 LLAQGVDYEIAKVAA
-1123 KIAAEKDYAKTIVGT
+1123 SKDYFENIQGT
-1138 SLAVD
+1138 ALAQQVILAQQTQKRLD
-1143 IAEANRQLAITEHNI
+1143 YVAALSEEEDIQNRTVQLQMKGASYAQARAIAEAGFRSDTEGLYTLEKQITNELFARNYQQGDAVALQGDI
-1158 ALEEE
+1158 NKLLKQGLSLEE
-1163 QRILAETLKLMN
+1163 
-1175 RGATLE
+1175 ATLE
-1181 QARTL
+1181 
-1186 AQAGYL
+1186 
-1192 DDALGA
+1192 
-1198 LAVEFQIVN
+1198 
-1207 ELEAKRISL
+1207 
-1216 IDQARTQKDINFFLA
+1216 
-1231 QGLNLEQAITEATF
+1231 ATF
-1245 ARLKFI
+1245 KRL
-1251 SGGLSAE
+1251 SEVRGGLSDE
-1258 RQQMKDKINEQQR
+1258 QKGLKDKLMQQGKIQ
-1271 LLKARQVEQQFLI
+1271 KAQAAEMQTTLS
-1284 DFNKLDKQ
+1284 LSSLEKQ
-1292 RILFVN
+1292 RQAYLN
-1298 AQADSYA
+1298 AQVDGYA
-1305 KLATNI
+1305 KLAKNI
-1311 AIANKLAS
+1311 AIANKVAA
-1319 NPDLTPAQARQL
+1319 NPDMTPAQAKRL
-1331 VEAEELLSFEKE
+1331 VEAEELLSFEKD

-1349 QTYIATLNESDAVK
+1349 QTYIATLNESEAVK
-1363 QLLSTYTTLD
+1363 QLLGNYTSLTG
-1373 SVQIGQYD
+1373 VQIGQYD
-1381 RQQKILAISKELSAE
+1381 RQQKILAITKELSAE

-1423 EDALNGLNEFLARTQ
+1423 EAALNGLNEFLARTQ

-1473 GQEKERS
+1473 SQEKERS

-1504 YKIVSGMEKAYQTS
+1504 YKIVSGMEKAYQAS
-1518 KIAFALWEKKDAI
+1518 KIAFALWEKKDVI

-1624 EAQSASIANSIDLL
+1624 EVQSASIANSIDLL

-1676 QGFNIVEGFNQNAIG
+1676 QGFNIAEGFNQNAIG

-1710 INKMLGGLLGGLFGS
+1710 VNKMLGGLLGGLFGS

-1757 QVKKKSFGVTTSTKN
+1757 QVKKKTFGVTTSTKN

-1815 LENAIIKIGK
+1815 LENAIINIGK
-1825 INLKGLNGE
+1825 IDLKGLNGE

-1955 QLFMTGKNADF
+1955 QLFMTGKNADY

-2013 KELPAD
+2013 KELPSD

-2048 PEFNDLQDAIKNAN
+2048 PEFNDLQDALEAAN

-2103 DLALQGDTEAAARL
+2103 ELALQGDTEAAARL

-2174 GTTTPTLET
+2174 GTTTPTVETVNNSTDARLDALSEKLE
-2183 TNTTMTTEMQTMRE
+2183 
-2197 EFNAGLFAIAKF
+2197 AGLFAIAKYAQ
-2209 VQNLDSR
+2209 VTATKLEN
-2216 TERWDDGNRVMV
+2216 WDDGNRMMV
-2228 GVQPENGDTPL
+2228 GIQPENGDTPL

>member
-8 FVVKP
+8 FKITP
-13 EGLKEANTQVN
+13 DGLKDANAEVN
-24 KLLDKVEQVGTK
+24 KLLDKVDQVGTK

-49 KVKASSEQ
+49 KVNDS
-57 ATKGVDK
+57 
-64 TTKALE
+64 
-70 KQRLIGDYLGKGLDK
+70 LGKTKKGTED
-85 TTASTVAGFKQL
+85 VL
-97 GASVS
+97 GAQ
-102 ETSEMLGN
+102 N
-110 LANQKGILQ
+110 
-119 ARKDLDMLAKQ
+119 KQ
-130 QAKAAADVV
+130 IDA
-139 RQEQEIE
+139 
-146 KARQKRL
+146 
-153 SSEQKYYLK
+153 Y
-162 TQEEAKKSSQK
+162 KK
-173 EDILRQKRLLSEQ
+173 LL
-186 NYYVKVQ
+186 N
-193 EQAKQLEVKRQVELS
+193 
-208 KTAAK
+208 
-213 EESLRQKRLLAEQN
+213 
-227 YYLKV
+227 
-232 QEDAK
+232 
-237 KAQAKEQAILDQTSF
+237 
-252 KEEKLR
+252 
-258 QQRLLKSQQQ
+258 
-268 YLVDMENLKK
+268 
-278 FDQEQEKA
+278 
-286 RQRKFSAEQKQYQRD
+286 
-301 MEALKK
+301 
-307 SQDAQEALR
+307 
-316 AKILGATQS
+316 
-325 RYVADMEKVQKLKE
+325 
-339 AEIAREKQANNE
+339 
-351 RQKAITL
+351 L
-358 EQTKAKYI
+358 EQTRAKYI
-366 NEGFGKGSSTQLAKM
+366 SQGFGKTDATRISRM
-381 ELSGADVT
+381 EISGADTT
-389 TLDNYKA
+389 TLNNYKKA
-396 SLLATSSALGSFAG
+396 IEETNKAAQALRPSFE
-410 SAKVAK
+410 KVT
-416 EEKSKFLDQVKGIAV
+416 ESHNKFLDSIKGIAI

-444 AMTSLAVATVK
+444 ATTNLAVATVK

-698 IITTRYVV
+698 IIATRYVV

-853 EVNNIAK
+853 EVNNVAK

-885 QAQKLNKQTDI
+885 QAQKLNKQTGI

-957 DDFKKAAADSRAT
+957 DDLKKAADDSRSV
-970 LAVMKQYNLDAAF
+970 LAVMKQYNLDASF

-1007 KIKAAEKLLNRLDKN
+1007 KIKATEKLLSRLDKN
-1022 DPSRASVQA
+1022 DPARAKVEE
-1031 TLDRAK
+1031 TLNQAK

-1051 QADIRNLAPLAL
+1051 QADMRNLAPLAL
-1063 DAQNAAEAV
+1063 DAQNAAQAV

-1077 SRKKSEKDEDKLL
+1077 SRKEDDKLT
-1090 NKSKKITEAYQ
+1090 NKELKNREKIIAGYEDQVAYVGRIQ
-1101 EQVEYVTRLQ
+1101 Q
-1111 GLLASGLKADAA
+1111 LLAQGVDYEIAKVAA
-1123 KIAAEKDYAKTIVGT
+1123 SKDYFENIQGT
-1138 SLAVD
+1138 ALAQQVILAQQTQKRLD
-1143 IAEANRQLAITEHNI
+1143 YVAALSEEEDIQNRTVQLQMKGASYAQARAIAEAGFRSDAEGLYTLEKQITNELFTRNYQQGDAVALQGDI
-1158 ALEEE
+1158 NKLLKQGLSLEE
-1163 QRILAETLKLMN
+1163 
-1175 RGATLE
+1175 ATLE
-1181 QARTL
+1181 
-1186 AQAGYL
+1186 
-1192 DDALGA
+1192 
-1198 LAVEFQIVN
+1198 
-1207 ELEAKRISL
+1207 
-1216 IDQARTQKDINFFLA
+1216 
-1231 QGLNLEQAITEATF
+1231 ATF
-1245 ARLKFI
+1245 KRL
-1251 SGGLSAE
+1251 SDVRGGLSDE
-1258 RQQMKDKINEQQR
+1258 QKGLKDKLMQQGKIQ
-1271 LLKARQVEQQFLI
+1271 KAQAAEMQTTLS
-1284 DFNKLDKQ
+1284 LSSLEKQ
-1292 RILFVN
+1292 RQAYLN
-1298 AQADSYA
+1298 AQVDGYA
-1305 KLATNI
+1305 KLAKNI
-1311 AIANKLAS
+1311 AIANKIAS
-1319 NPDLTPAQARQL
+1319 NPDLTPAQAKRL
-1331 VEAEELLSFEKE
+1331 VEAEELLSFEKD

-1349 QTYIATLNESDAVK
+1349 QTYIATLNESEAVK
-1363 QLLSTYTTLD
+1363 QLLGTYTSLTG
-1373 SVQIGQYD
+1373 VQIGQYD
-1381 RQQKILAISKELSAE
+1381 RQQKILAITKELSAE

-1423 EDALNGLNEFLARTQ
+1423 EAALNGLNEFLARTQ

-1504 YKIVSGMEKAYQTS
+1504 YKIVSGMEKAYQAS
-1518 KIAFALWEKKDAI
+1518 KIAFALWEKKDVI

-1662 IGGVTNLILRQETG
+1662 IGGVTNLILRQATG
-1676 QGFNIVEGFNQNAIG
+1676 QGFNIAEGFNQNAIG

-1750 LQEYVDV
+1750 LQEYIDV
-1757 QVKKKSFGVTTSTKN
+1757 QVKKKTFGVTTSTKN
-1772 KTKFAEAN
+1772 KTQFAEAN

-1815 LENAIIKIGK
+1815 LENAIINIGK
-1825 INLKGLNGE
+1825 IDLKGLNGE

-1955 QLFMTGKNADF
+1955 QLFMTGKNADY

-2048 PEFNDLQDAIKNAN
+2048 PEFNDLQDALEAAN

-2103 DLALQGDTEAAARL
+2103 ELALQGDTEAAARL

-2174 GTTTPTLET
+2174 GTTTPTVETVNNSTDARLDALSEKLE
-2183 TNTTMTTEMQTMRE
+2183 
-2197 EFNAGLFAIAKF
+2197 AGLFAIAKYAQ
-2209 VQNLDSR
+2209 VTATKLEN
-2216 TERWDDGNRVMV
+2216 WDDGNRMMV
-2228 GVQPENGDTPL
+2228 GIQPENGDTPL

>member
-1 MDLVHIG
+1 MDLVKIG
-8 FVVKP
+8 FQINTN
-13 EGLKEANTQVN
+13 GLKDANTEVD
-24 KLLDKVEQVGTK
+24 KLLDKVDNIGTK
-36 GKKSASE
+36 GKKASSE
-43 FENSQK
+43 FVDGQK
-49 KVKASSEQ
+49 KV
-57 ATKGVDK
+57 
-64 TTKALE
+64 TTS
-70 KQRLIGDYLGKGLDK
+70 LGKTKKGTED
-85 TTASTVAGFKQL
+85 VL
-97 GASVS
+97 GAQ
-102 ETSEMLGN
+102 N
-110 LANQKGILQ
+110 
-119 ARKDLDMLAKQ
+119 KQ
-130 QAKAAADVV
+130 IDA
-139 RQEQEIE
+139 
-146 KARQKRL
+146 
-153 SSEQKYYLK
+153 Y
-162 TQEEAKKSSQK
+162 KK
-173 EDILRQKRLLSEQ
+173 LL
-186 NYYVKVQ
+186 N
-193 EQAKQLEVKRQVELS
+193 
-208 KTAAK
+208 
-213 EESLRQKRLLAEQN
+213 
-227 YYLKV
+227 
-232 QEDAK
+232 
-237 KAQAKEQAILDQTSF
+237 
-252 KEEKLR
+252 
-258 QQRLLKSQQQ
+258 
-268 YLVDMENLKK
+268 
-278 FDQEQEKA
+278 
-286 RQRKFSAEQKQYQRD
+286 
-301 MEALKK
+301 
-307 SQDAQEALR
+307 
-316 AKILGATQS
+316 
-325 RYVADMEKVQKLKE
+325 
-339 AEIAREKQANNE
+339 
-351 RQKAITL
+351 L
-358 EQTKAKYI
+358 EQTRAKYI
-366 NEGFGKGSSTQLAKM
+366 SQGFGKTDATRISRM
-381 ELSGADVT
+381 EISGADST
-389 TLDNYKA
+389 TLNNYKRA
-396 SLLATSSALGSFAG
+396 IEETNKAAQALRPSFE
-410 SAKVAK
+410 KVT
-416 EEKSKFLDQVKGIAV
+416 ESHNKFLDSIRGIAI
-431 YAALSAAI
+431 YAVLSAAI

-444 AMTSLAVATVK
+444 ATTNLAVATVK
-455 MADEYTA
+455 MADEYTS

-469 YISDAQELS
+469 YITDAKELG
-478 KVNRQLAQFSTE
+478 KVNSQLAQFSTE

-577 GSGIAADKLKEMSAA
+577 GSGIAADKLKEMSSA

-698 IITTRYVV
+698 IIATRYVV
-706 SVVLATKESI
+706 SVVLATKESV

-853 EVNNIAK
+853 EVNNVAR
-860 AVNEGTMSFDAAT
+860 AVNDGTMSFDAAT

-885 QAQKLNKQTDI
+885 QAQKLNKQTGI

-949 GSKFNKMA
+949 GSNFNKMA

-1192 DDALGA
+1192 DDALGV

-1305 KLATNI
+1305 KLAQNI

-1331 VEAEELLSFEKE
+1331 VEAEELLSFEKD

-1349 QTYIATLNESDAVK
+1349 QTYIATLNENDAVK

-1381 RQQKILAISKELSAE
+1381 RQQKILAITKELSAE

-1423 EDALNGLNEFLARTQ
+1423 EAALNGLNEFLARTQ
-1438 ESRELLSSLEQDI
+1438 ESRGLLASLEEDI

-1465 IEKNQVLM
+1465 LEKNQLLTK
-1473 GQEKERS
+1473 QEQDRS
-1480 AAIDKGFT
+1480 KAVDQGIT
-1488 TTLSLA
+1488 NTLSLT
-1494 KSFFK
+1494 KSMFN

-1504 YKIVSGMEKAYQTS
+1504 YKVVSKLEKAYQAS
-1518 KIAFALWEKKDAI
+1518 KIAFALWEKKDTIAMLALEL
-1531 KTMAIKLAGYA
+1531 KGMLTSAATFVTTTATKMAAQLGFNVA
-1542 KDMAMFIG
+1542 KGTEAVLTQGSGDPYTAFPRMAAMAAAVAAL
-1550 GVATKITAQM
+1550 GVA
-1560 GLNVVQAQGAVAS
+1560 
-1573 AAQAPPPVGFASAA
+1573 
-1587 AMIALLAGIGI
+1587 IGSI
-1598 AVGGGGGSSG
+1598 SGGSTG
-1608 SFAAANTGT
+1608 SFTAANNGT

-1676 QGFNIVEGFNQNAIG
+1676 KGFNIAEGFNQNMIG
-1691 GFLEKA
+1691 GTIEKTFSTL
-1697 GNSFFAGIGDFLG
+1697 NTLSLG
-1710 INKMLGGLLGGLFGS
+1710 LFDTLSLGLFSSVGKLLGGLFGT
-1725 KTTVKGQGLFGGA
+1725 KTKVKGQGLFGGA
-1738 QSLGDILSGGFD
+1738 QSLGNILNDGFN
-1750 LQEYVDV
+1750 LMEYVDI
-1757 QVKKKSFGVTTSTKN
+1757 QVKKKTLGVTTSTKN
-1772 KTKFAEAN
+1772 KTKYASAN
-1780 KELEKQFTL
+1780 KELENQFTL
-1789 IFGGF
+1789 IFSGF

-1815 LENAIIKIGK
+1815 LENAIINIGK
-1825 INLKGLNGE
+1825 IDLKGLNGE

-1914 SVLLNNSTK
+1914 SVLLNDSTK

-1955 QLFMTGKNADF
+1955 QLFMTGKNADY

-2048 PEFNDLQDAIKNAN
+2048 PEFNDLQDALESAN

-2095 RNEFNKAS
+2095 RNEFNRAS
-2103 DLALQGDTEAAARL
+2103 ELALQGDTEAANRL
-2117 VSLGKDLMSMSK
+2117 VSIGKDLMSMSK

-2144 IQGIAS
+2144 IQGVAS
-2150 AVADMQESGLG
+2150 TVADMQESGLG

-2183 TNTTMTTEMQTMRE
+2183 TNTTMTTEMQSMRE
-2197 EFNAGLFAIAKF
+2197 ELNAGLFAIAKF

-2216 TERWDDGNRVMV
+2216 TERWDDGNRIMV
-2228 GVQPENGDTPL
+2228 GVIQETGDPKLNVT
-2239 PVVVT
+2239 VV
-2244 P
+2244 

>member
-1 MDLVHIG
+1 MDLVKIG
-8 FVVKP
+8 FQINAN
-13 EGLKEANTQVN
+13 GLKDANTEVN
-24 KLLDKVEQVGTK
+24 KLLDKVDDIGTK
-36 GKKSASE
+36 GKKASSD
-43 FENSQK
+43 FESSQK
-49 KVKASSEQ
+49 KVQDSVKKTEKVSTSASDKMIQKQQTLNQLLPYMDKNTANLASSFWLVSKEAQSFNKYLDLLESNKAITEQ
-57 ATKGVDK
+57 K
-64 TTKALE
+64 
-70 KQRLIGDYLGKGLDK
+70 KQVEG
-85 TTASTVAGFKQL
+85 
-97 GASVS
+97 
-102 ETSEMLGN
+102 
-110 LANQKGILQ
+110 
-119 ARKDLDMLAKQ
+119 LAKE
-130 QAKAAADVV
+130 QAKASA
-139 RQEQEIE
+139 
-146 KARQKRL
+146 
-153 SSEQKYYLK
+153 SE
-162 TQEEAKKSSQK
+162 
-173 EDILRQKRLLSEQ
+173 
-186 NYYVKVQ
+186 
-193 EQAKQLEVKRQVELS
+193 EV
-208 KTAAK
+208 A
-213 EESLRQKRLLAEQN
+213 RQKRLLAEQN
-227 YYLKV
+227 YYQNV
-232 QEDAK
+232 QEQARKTANKELESLQKAEANAEALRQKKLLSEQNYYLRVQEEAK
-237 KAQAKEQAILDQTSF
+237 KDAAKEKAL
-252 KEEKLR
+252 
-258 QQRLLKSQQQ
+258 QQKA
-268 YLVDMENLKK
+268 VD
-278 FDQEQEKA
+278 DAEKA
-286 RQRKFSAEQKQYQRD
+286 RQQSLLRIQNNYIKQ
-301 MEALKK
+301 
-307 SQDAQEALR
+307 QEAI
-316 AKILGATQS
+316 AKAQ
-325 RYVADMEKVQKLKE
+325 QKAVDKQ
-339 AEIAREKQANNE
+339 IASQNALNE
-351 RQKAITL
+351 SNQKAITL
-358 EQTKAKYI
+358 EQAKAKYVSQ
-366 NEGFGKGSSTQLAKM
+366 GYGKTDSTRLARL
-381 ELSGADVT
+381 EVSGADVT
-389 TLDNYKA
+389 TLNNYKSA
-396 SLLATSSALGSFAG
+396 IEATTRATQALNPAVE
-410 SAKVAK
+410 KVTT
-416 EEKSKFLDQVKGIAV
+416 SHSNFLDQVKGIAI

-444 AMTSLAVATVK
+444 AMTNLAVATVK
-455 MADEYTA
+455 MADEYTS

-469 YISDAQELS
+469 YITDAKELG
-478 KVNRQLAQFSTE
+478 KVNSQLAQFSTE

-577 GSGIAADKLKEMSAA
+577 GSGIAADKLKEMSSA

-628 IKTGFL
+628 LKTGFL

-681 NAGLINGVA
+681 NAGLINGVV

-698 IITTRYVV
+698 IIATRYVV

-853 EVNNIAK
+853 EVNNVAK

-885 QAQKLNKQTDI
+885 QAQKLNKQTGI

-957 DDFKKAAADSRAT
+957 EDFKKAAADSRAT

-1331 VEAEELLSFEKE
+1331 VEAEELLSFEKDI
-1343 MASLKM
+1343 ASLKM

-1423 EDALNGLNEFLARTQ
+1423 EAALNGLNEFLARTQ
-1438 ESRELLSSLEQDI
+1438 ESRGLLASLEDDI

-1457 GLDVTNLE
+1457 GLDITNLE
-1465 IEKNQVLM
+1465 LEKNQLLTK
-1473 GQEKERS
+1473 QEQDRS
-1480 AAIDKGFT
+1480 KAVDQGIT
-1488 TTLSLA
+1488 NTLSLT
-1494 KSFFK
+1494 KSMFN

-1504 YKIVSGMEKAYQTS
+1504 YKVVSKLEKAYQAS
-1518 KIAFALWEKKDAI
+1518 KIAFALWQKKDAI
-1531 KTMAIKLAGYA
+1531 AMLALELKSMLTSAATFVTTTATKLAAQLGFNVA
-1542 KDMAMFIG
+1542 KGTEAVLTQGSGDPYTAFPRMAAMAAAVAAL
-1550 GVATKITAQM
+1550 GVA
-1560 GLNVVQAQGAVAS
+1560 
-1573 AAQAPPPVGFASAA
+1573 
-1587 AMIALLAGIGI
+1587 IGSFS
-1598 AVGGGGGSSG
+1598 GGSGGEYVDTS
-1608 SFAAANTGT
+1608 NQGT

-1624 EAQSASIANSIDLL
+1624 EAQSASIANSIDIL
-1638 SENSDLMLPL
+1638 SDNSDLMLPL

-1653 RSLRNIESS
+1653 RSLKNIESS
-1662 IGGVTNLILRQETG
+1662 IGGVTNLILRGDLGGDFSNLEFDGMLTG
-1676 QGFNIVEGFNQNAIG
+1676 VVGTATNFFVKVTNDIEKVLTFGLFDKLGIG
-1691 GFLEKA
+1691 G
-1697 GNSFFAGIGDFLG
+1697 LG
-1710 INKMLGGLLGGLFGS
+1710 TSIVSSIVGGLFG
-1725 KTTVKGQGLFGGA
+1725 KTSQKVTASGLYAGD
-1738 QSLGDILSGGFD
+1738 QTLGDILSNGIN
-1750 LQEYVDV
+1750 LKQYADV
-1757 QVKKKSFGVTTSTKN
+1757 KTTKKSWFGSSSSTSTKY
-1772 KTKFAEAN
+1772 AEADE
-1780 KELEKQFTL
+1780 ELQNQFTL
-1789 IFGGF
+1789 IFSGL
-1794 YDSILSATDILGAN
+1794 YDSILAATDILGADMSAVEN
-1808 TDEVKTK
+1808 N
-1815 LENAIIKIGK
+1815 LENAVVSIGK
-1825 INLKGLNGE
+1825 INLKGLSGE
-1834 QIQEKLEAVFGAAAD
+1834 EIQEKLEAVFGAAAD
-1849 SLAQQGFAGLE
+1849 DLAKQAFGGLE
-1860 DFQTVGEGYYE
+1860 DFQSVGEGYYE
-1871 TLIKVA
+1871 TLVKVA
-1877 TGVEQAK
+1877 SAVEEAA
-1884 YFTDRLNVTAI
+1884 YYTDRLNVTAI
-1895 EYTDIL
+1895 NYNDII
-1901 NKQGDVAA
+1901 NKQADDLAT
-1909 EIVRQ
+1909 EIIRQ
-1914 SVLLNNSTK
+1914 SYLTKVGIST
-1923 DIKGGFYDLVN
+1923 IKGGMTDLVN
-1934 SFDGTAEELTDF
+1934 SFDGTAEEINDF
-1946 VLTLRDLQD
+1946 INTLEDLQD
-1955 QLFMTGKNADF
+1955 QLFMTGKSGDY

-1971 ILGAGGLDS
+1971 VLGAGGLDS

-2000 LTRRLTNEFAIFG
+2000 LTRRLTNEFDLIG
-2013 KELPAD
+2013 QTLPSD
-2019 VKAFRNLVSS
+2019 VKAFRALVNS
-2029 IDIST
+2029 IDITT
-2034 EAGQKLYGQILALA
+2034 EAGQKLYGQIIALA
-2048 PEFNDLQDAIKNAN
+2048 PEFNDLQDAIESAN
-2062 SDVNALV
+2062 SEVNALV
-2069 QSLRDLAEQARAA
+2069 QSLRDLSEQARAA

-2087 QPRNLAYL
+2087 QQRDLDYL

-2103 DLALQGDTEAAARL
+2103 ELALQGDTEAANRL
-2117 VSLGKDLMSMSK
+2117 ISISEDLMSASK
-2129 LYAVSGS
+2129 SYSVTGS
-2136 DYARDLAF
+2136 DYARDLAY
-2144 IQGIAS
+2144 IQGVAT
-2150 AVADMQESGLG
+2150 AVADLQESGLG
-2161 TSISPDLKPSTTT
+2161 TSISSDLTPSTTT
-2174 GTTTPTLET
+2174 GTTTPTIET
-2183 TNTTMTTEMQTMRE
+2183 TNSTMTTEMQAMRE

-2209 VQNLDSR
+2209 VQNMDSR

-2228 GVQPENGDTPL
+2228 GIQPENGDTPI

>member
-1 MDLVHIG
+1 MDLVKIG
-8 FVVKP
+8 FQINAN
-13 EGLKEANTQVN
+13 GLKEANTQVN
-24 KLLDKVEQVGTK
+24 KLLDNVDQIGAK
-36 GKKSASE
+36 GKKSSSE
-43 FENSQK
+43 FVDGQK
-49 KVKASSEQ
+49 KV
-57 ATKGVDK
+57 
-64 TTKALE
+64 TTS
-70 KQRLIGDYLGKGLDK
+70 LGKTKKGTED
-85 TTASTVAGFKQL
+85 VL
-97 GASVS
+97 GAQ
-102 ETSEMLGN
+102 N
-110 LANQKGILQ
+110 
-119 ARKDLDMLAKQ
+119 KQ
-130 QAKAAADVV
+130 IDA
-139 RQEQEIE
+139 
-146 KARQKRL
+146 
-153 SSEQKYYLK
+153 Y
-162 TQEEAKKSSQK
+162 KK
-173 EDILRQKRLLSEQ
+173 LL
-186 NYYVKVQ
+186 N
-193 EQAKQLEVKRQVELS
+193 
-208 KTAAK
+208 
-213 EESLRQKRLLAEQN
+213 
-227 YYLKV
+227 
-232 QEDAK
+232 
-237 KAQAKEQAILDQTSF
+237 
-252 KEEKLR
+252 
-258 QQRLLKSQQQ
+258 
-268 YLVDMENLKK
+268 
-278 FDQEQEKA
+278 
-286 RQRKFSAEQKQYQRD
+286 
-301 MEALKK
+301 
-307 SQDAQEALR
+307 
-316 AKILGATQS
+316 
-325 RYVADMEKVQKLKE
+325 
-339 AEIAREKQANNE
+339 
-351 RQKAITL
+351 L
-358 EQTKAKYI
+358 EQTRAKYI
-366 NEGFGKGSSTQLAKM
+366 SQGFGKTDATRISRM
-381 ELSGADVT
+381 EIGGADTT
-389 TLDNYKA
+389 TLNNYKKA
-396 SLLATSSALGSFAG
+396 IEETNKAAQALRPSFE
-410 SAKVAK
+410 KVT
-416 EEKSKFLDQVKGIAV
+416 ESHNKFLDSVKGIAI

-444 AMTSLAVATVK
+444 ATTNLAVATVK

-668 RQFGKDISSWFSD
+668 RQFGKDINDWFSA
-681 NAGLINGVA
+681 NAGTINTVVD
-690 EAFKALAV
+690 AFKLLATV
-698 IITTRYVV
+698 IATRYVA
-706 SVVLATKESI
+706 SLVLATAASVKLT
-716 RYQLALLGMSAQ
+716 YQTSAM
-728 QANVT
+728 A
-733 RSATI
+733 AA
-738 MTTAINGVS
+738 TTAS
-747 AAMKGVLGFF
+747 MRAFVLGATAATAFGRAAQTAF
-757 GGWAGLA
+757 AFMGGWAGIA
-764 LTVVGVASSYLL
+764 LTIAGVATSYLL
-776 MRDNAAQANTKLVEQ
+776 LRDNAAEASKKLVES
-791 SEYANKATSELSKL
+791 SEYADMTTNSFKQL
-805 NAEQK
+805 NAEQQ
-810 KNAGFKLTL
+810 KNARASLIKSMSDVNEKL
-819 DISEANA
+819 DEQANTV
-826 NLEKAQ
+826 NRVLL
-832 SSYVALVQV
+832 SYVQLRQMQGKMNNKQLDDVIN
-841 MSKTS
+841 KT
-846 WTGRFSK
+846 TKGLMDYDT
-853 EVNNIAK
+853 AY
-860 AVNEGTMSFDAAT
+860 
-873 RKLLEMGAISEE
+873 RKLLELGAPTDVVEE
-885 QAQKLNKQTDI
+885 FKKQKDV
-896 YNEAANSAGL
+896 YNETAKSAKTLETSANAAGAG
-906 LSKAA
+906 
-911 QALGVDFKLGG
+911 VKLAG

-927 ATPAIT
+927 ATPAING
-933 SLKDQTKQLGD
+933 LKDKTKELGD
-944 EAVIT
+944 EAVIA

-957 DDFKKAAADSRAT
+957 EDFKKAISDSRDTLNIMQKYDLDEAPARKVVSSVRAT
-970 LAVMKQYNLDAAF
+970 FDPLEQKATDLTSKIKTLNKQLSGMSNATPQQR
-983 AEKLVK
+983 KLM
-989 SSQARFNST
+989 QEH
-998 QGNIDSTLE
+998 IDSAKESLRITQE
-1007 KIKAAEKLLNRLDKN
+1007 QIKLGKDR
-1022 DPSRASVQA
+1022 QA
-1031 TLDRAK
+1031 
-1037 ASLKVAQEAVNLGK
+1037 ASLAPYAKLAQ
-1051 QADIRNLAPLAL
+1051 
-1063 DAQNAAEAV
+1063 AEEDRISA
-1072 SDLTA
+1072 LTA
-1077 SRKKSEKDEDKLL
+1077 SRKDEDKSLDKLL
-1090 NKSKKITEAYQ
+1090 KKREDVLASYQDQVDTVDRIQQLLSQGVDFEVAKVAASKDYYENITGTMLA
-1101 EQVEYVTRLQ
+1101 EQVILAQQTQKRLEYRAGLSEEEDIQTRINGLQ
-1111 GLLASGLKADAA
+1111 KEGASYAQARAVAEAGFRADAEGILA
-1123 KIAAEKDYAKTIVGT
+1123 LQELVSNELLGQYHSLDDQLGWYNSINGMLERGFDLEEATTRAMFSRLESMKKGLTDADKALMNTVITQQKNLKLKETERQVTLTLTNAEK
-1138 SLAVD
+1138 
-1143 IAEANRQLAITEHNI
+1143 
-1158 ALEEE
+1158 
-1163 QRILAETLKLMN
+1163 QRVA
-1175 RGATLE
+1175 
-1181 QARTL
+1181 
-1186 AQAGYL
+1186 Y
-1192 DDALGA
+1192 
-1198 LAVEFQIVN
+1198 
-1207 ELEAKRISL
+1207 
-1216 IDQARTQKDINFFLA
+1216 
-1231 QGLNLEQAITEATF
+1231 
-1245 ARLKFI
+1245 
-1251 SGGLSAE
+1251 
-1258 RQQMKDKINEQQR
+1258 
-1271 LLKARQVEQQFLI
+1271 
-1284 DFNKLDKQ
+1284 
-1292 RILFVN
+1292 VN
-1298 AQADSYA
+1298 AQAGGYA
-1305 KLATNI
+1305 NLIKNM
-1311 AIANKLAS
+1311 AIANKIAS
-1319 NPDLTPAQARQL
+1319 DPTLSPSQAKAL
-1331 VEAEELLSFEKE
+1331 VEAEELTNYEKE
-1343 MASLKM
+1343 LAELKR

-1363 QLLSTYTTLD
+1363 ILVGNYSTMD
-1373 SVQIGQYD
+1373 SVQIGALAN
-1381 RQQKILAISKELSAE
+1381 QQRLLEIAKELAEE
-1396 AEKQRN
+1396 AEKQK
-1402 NPLGDFSNISFDV
+1402 NPLGDFSNVDFSV
-1415 FGDIGNPF
+1415 FGDFGNPF
-1423 EDALNGLNEFLARTQ
+1423 QSALDGMNELIRTTMSGGEQIKKLNEEIDAAKLKGLDTTQ
-1438 ESRELLSSLEQDI
+1438 QEFDLNLEMQNQAKDK
-1451 VSAKQA
+1451 KQA
-1457 GLDVTNLE
+1457 TDKA
-1465 IEKNQVLM
+1465 IS
-1473 GQEKERS
+1473 S
-1480 AAIDKGFT
+1480 A
-1488 TTLSLA
+1488 LSLT
-1494 KSFFK
+1494 KSLFK

-1504 YKIVSGMEKAYQTS
+1504 YKVVSGLEKAYQAS
-1518 KIAFALWEKKDAI
+1518 KIAFALWEKKDTIA
-1531 KTMAIKLAGYA
+1531 MLALSLKAHITDMLGFTTGAAA
-1542 KDMAMFIG
+1542 K
-1550 GVATKITAQM
+1550 VA
-1560 GLNVVQAQGAVAS
+1560 AQGAVNVAKGTEAVLS
-1573 AAQAPPPVGFASAA
+1573 QGSGDPYTAFPRMAAMAA
-1587 AMIALLAGIGI
+1587 AVAALGVAIGSFS
-1598 AVGGGGGSSG
+1598 GSSG
-1608 SFAAANTGT
+1608 GEYVDTSNQGT

-1676 QGFNIVEGFNQNAIG
+1676 QGFNITDGFNQNAIG

-1738 QSLGDILSGGFD
+1738 QSLGDILSGGFN
-1750 LQEYVDV
+1750 LQEYIDV
-1757 QVKKKSFGVTTSTKN
+1757 QVKKKTLGITTSTKN

-1815 LENAIIKIGK
+1815 LENAIINIGK

-1884 YFTDRLNVTAI
+1884 YFTDRLNVTTI
-1895 EYTDIL
+1895 KYTDIL
-1901 NKQGDVAA
+1901 NKQGNVAA

-1955 QLFMTGKNADF
+1955 QLFMTGKNADY

-1971 ILGAGGLDS
+1971 VLGAGGLDS

-2013 KELPAD
+2013 KELPSD

-2048 PEFNDLQDAIKNAN
+2048 PEFNDLQDALESAN

-2095 RNEFNKAS
+2095 RNEFNRAS
-2103 DLALQGDTEAAARL
+2103 ELALQGDTEAAARL

-2144 IQGIAS
+2144 IQGVAS
-2150 AVADMQESGLG
+2150 TVADMQESGLG

-2174 GTTTPTLET
+2174 GSTTPTLET
-2183 TNTTMTTEMQTMRE
+2183 TNTTMTTEMQSMRE
-2197 EFNAGLFAIAKF
+2197 ELNAGLFAIAKF

-2216 TERWDDGNRVMV
+2216 TERWDDGNRMMV
-2228 GVQPENGDTPL
+2228 GIQPENGDTPV